1 MAEAFI
7 VRRGG
12 GGGSGGTLVVT
23 SSGAG
28 TVTVSNSTLGK
39 SYSKTVAADG
49 SVTFKGLKTGEW
61 TVTLSNGTQTTTTS
75 VTINADYSTSIAYF
89 SATIS
94 ITYPAKSTC
103 VVTNSGDQ
111 TVASD
116 TNTGSSTKTWTAT
129 VNATGTYTVTATA
142 TDGSGKTKSTT
153 VSITADGQSSSVTL
167 SYELYIFKSGV
178 GMTSGYSAKFAPY
191 ISGGSTSNSI
201 NATAITWASNAAHGG
216 NMVISPA
223 VDLSSYN
230 TLHVELDY
238 TQHYDGGRVTF
249 GVGNSAQGNSFNAST
264 EDTYNTSRHTITV
277 DISEITSVLYIK
289 SISRQSAGHFYN
301 IWLT

>member
-1 MAEAFI
+1 MIFNM
-7 VRRGG
+7 VGG
-12 GGGSGGTLVVT
+12 GGGSGATLVV
-23 SSGAG
+23 SSPVNVS
-28 TVTVSNSTLGK
+28 VTVSKDDK
-39 SYSKTVAADG
+39 SYTKNSG
-49 SVTFKGLKTGEW
+49 SLGSTTFKGLATGTW
-61 TVTLSNGTQTTTTS
+61 TVTISGNGQTATK
-75 VTINADYSTSIAYF
+75 TIEITADYAITIAFF
-89 SATIS
+89 SATIN
-94 ITYPAKSTC
+94 ITYPATSTC
-103 VVTNSGDQ
+103 VVTNSSGQ

-116 TNTGSSTKTWTAT
+116 TNTGSSSKTWTAT

-142 TDGSGKTKSTT
+142 TDGSGKSKSQS
-153 VSITADGQSSSVTL
+153 VSITSDGDSESVTL
-167 SYELYIFKSGV
+167 SYELYIFKSGT

-191 ISGGSTSNSI
+191 ISGGDTSNSI
-201 NATAITWASNAAHGG
+201 NKTAITWASNAAQGG

-238 TQHYDGGRVTF
+238 TGHYDGGRVTF

-277 DISEITSVLYIK
+277 NISAITSQLYIK
-289 SISRQSAGHFYN
+289 SYSRQSAGRFYN